1 MNKNPIKNIRNA
13 SDLRPAVHEAT
24 TVANRNQEGFVRTV
38 AQPQSFALSIAQ
50 GEQPRSAQTGLRR
63 AQSPAH
69 HAPDVVMPN
78 GSVFHR
84 DAGIGRVGSA
94 APAPAA
100 LNNSGINHSGSPFPT
115 K

>member
-13 SDLRPAVHEAT
+13 SDLRPPTHEAT
-24 TVANRNQEGFVRTV
+24 TVANRNQQGFVRTV
-38 AQPQSFALSIAQ
+38 GESQSFAKSIAL

-69 HAPDVVMPN
+69 HAPDVAMPN

-84 DAGIGRVGSA
+84 DAGIGRVGPA
-94 APAPAA
+94 APAPAGSS
-100 LNNSGINHSGSPFPT
+100 NSGINPSGSPYPE